1 MKHNVSDSDIILCAT
16 TCKSMRDG
24 ARLCGLEATTFCRR
38 AKKLGVYDRNRWKN
52 ECKAKA
58 EKKELELQRPKL
70 CRFCG
75 KECKNNISLSG
86 HERLC
91 LKNPNRNY
99 VSHTIGCK
107 PWNAGLTKSTDER
120 IRQQG
125 HHLSERYKNHEL
137 IPGFTGKK
145 HSDETKR
152 KLSEAMK
159 LAQKE
164 GRAHNIGE
172 CRWNNTHS
180 WPEKWLIQVLKNECC
195 YVEGIHYVTEYP
207 FHRFSLDF
215 AFVNSKLC
223 IEVDGKQHTTD
234 KTQIERDKRKD
245 ELLREDGWK
254 ELRIPWRECF
264 SNPKT
269 WIDKIKSFLREYN
282 TMASIGDS

>member
-1 MKHNVSDSDIILCAT
+1 MTKNNNNKKININEEIIKYLA
-16 TCKSMRDG
+16 D
-24 ARLCGLEATTFCRR
+24 
-38 AKKLGVYDRNRWKN
+38 YDKFLNKISFSISRK
-52 ECKAKA
+52 C
-58 EKKELELQRPKL
+58 PKL
-70 CRFCG
+70 EIEDIKQQLILLLLMHAKSYNCEKDNGLISTYFSQIVINSA
-75 KECKNNISLSG
+75 NNILRRYWQIKNRVYIESVSLD
-86 HERLC
+86 
-91 LKNPNRNY
+91 NY
-99 VSHTIGCK
+99 L
-107 PWNAGLTKSTDER
+107 NKS
-120 IRQQG
+120 
-125 HHLSERYKNHEL
+125 
-137 IPGFTGKK
+137 
-145 HSDETKR
+145 HSDETKQ
-152 KLSEAMK
+152 KISESMK

-234 KTQIERDKRKD
+234 KAQIERDKRKD